1 MVIMSNLRRS
11 LFPLMFTLIQCSSV
25 NAYYGTCTDYNC
37 DSPGSN
43 FGLAIGLAFGI
54 FALVVVLSLVFV
66 CVRRNRI
73 RNFQQTYVQNA
84 QAQALAAQQV
94 QQNYQAQLNAQYSS
108 YPQPLDATA
117 QGWQPAPPAPVHH
130 QVHHQ
135 VYHQPQMPPN

>member
-1 MVIMSNLRRS
+1 MIIMIMLNLRRS
-11 LFPLMFTLIQCSSV
+11 LFPLIFILIQCSSV
-25 NAYYGTCTDYNC
+25 NAYYDTCTDYNC
-37 DSPGSN
+37 DSPGSS
-43 FGLAIGLAFGI
+43 FRLAIGLAFGL

-66 CVRRNRI
+66 CWRRNRI
-73 RNFQQTYVQNA
+73 RNFQQTYVRNA

-130 QVHHQ
+130 QV
-135 VYHQPQMPPN
+135 YPQPQMPPN